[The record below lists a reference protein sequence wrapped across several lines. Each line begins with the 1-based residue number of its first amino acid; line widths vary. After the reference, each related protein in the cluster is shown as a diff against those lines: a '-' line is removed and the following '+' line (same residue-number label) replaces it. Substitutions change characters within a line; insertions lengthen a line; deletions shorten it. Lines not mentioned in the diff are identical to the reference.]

1 MPLTDT
7 AIRALKPKATRYS
20 RTDERGLVL
29 EVFPTGGM
37 LWHYRYRLNGKQ
49 ERVTL
54 GRYPALS
61 LKLARAERDKRETLA
76 RVPLFRGE
84 REGRCRAQSWR
95 RANGVCGAGL
105 RRRLT
110 AARGTRCDRHDARDD
125 SCPAQPGSPSG
136 LRERAAAGYSY
147 SSDSTLAESAR
158 LMPVSASPSPQQR
171 APKPASSSATR
182 RPRGRRSTLHP

>member
-61 LKLARAERDKRETLA
+61 LAGPTMGWLRAALLETLRLSRLTPPKVPA
-76 RVPLFRGE
+76 VTFLGSRERIVDTGRVHRIMGNWPGGRLEMIAGAEHEIVME
-84 REGRCRAQSWR
+84 RPKT
-95 RANGVCGAGL
+95 
-105 RRRLT
+105 RRRFFD
-110 AARGTRCDRHDARDD
+110 AASALFDRHA
-125 SCPAQPGSPSG
+125 
-136 LRERAAAGYSY
+136 
-147 SSDSTLAESAR
+147 
-158 LMPVSASPSPQQR
+158 
-171 APKPASSSATR
+171 
-182 RPRGRRSTLHP
+182 